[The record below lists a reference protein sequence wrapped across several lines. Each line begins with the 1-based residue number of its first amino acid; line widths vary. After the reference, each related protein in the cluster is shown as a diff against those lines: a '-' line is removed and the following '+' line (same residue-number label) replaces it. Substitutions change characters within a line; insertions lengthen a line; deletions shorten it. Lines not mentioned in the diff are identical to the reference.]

1 MQSLYLEVLW
11 FPKVADEKFQIPK
24 HIQAK
29 CLQWKKWVHKLN
41 WVHGLGT
48 FSLVCSK
55 KSKSTVFSYEAVY
68 RPVHKKTVLLDL
80 AKKKGHWETTKILS
94 R

>member
-1 MQSLYLEVLW
+1 MFAVK
-11 FPKVADEKFQIPK
+11 KVGTQ
-24 HIQAK
+24 
-29 CLQWKKWVHKLN
+29 KKS
-41 WVHGLGT
+41 VHGLGT

-80 AKKKGHWETTKILS
+80 ALKILDF
-94 R
+94 